1 MLRLFAAAWPAVL
14 VGFVLF
20 LVVMRLRAAWEQL

>member
-1 MLRLFAAAWPAVL
+1 MSQLVL

-20 LVVMRLRAAWEQL
+20 LVLADSFLMGLLPELNLGVA